1 MESFFSKL
9 TLYDVLAQLVPGWVF
24 VCEVLYVLGIPFT
37 SNYVIIGSIAFGYL
51 LGLSLHGISEWLWNK
66 CHWRNNPK
74 EIRDA
79 FLTYDL
85 HQEYSLYTKVK
96 NADDEAVLDMYY
108 EAYYYVCDVKQH
120 GADIGAMERHIAF
133 FRSMLISVFCL
144 IFVAAKYL
152 CVQGPSICCCQPWY
166 AYAIIIAVLIILLI
180 VILLLPCIIH
190 CKQRKIY
197 QCIWED
203 YEYLK
208 RLENATRQTRASQE

>member
-74 EIRDA
+74 AIRKA
-79 FLTYDL
+79 FPTYNL
-85 HQEYSLYTKVK
+85 QKENSLYDKVQ

-133 FRSMLISVFCL
+133 FRSMLIPVFCL

-152 CVQGPSICCCQPWY
+152 CVQGLSICCCQPWY
-166 AYAIIIAVLIILLI
+166 IYTIIGVLVIAILSLIWTIPL
-180 VILLLPCIIH
+180 
-190 CKQRKIY
+190 KQRKIY

-208 RLENATRQTRASQE
+208 RLENATRQTRVSQE

>member
-9 TLYDVLAQLVPGWVF
+9 TLYDVLAQLVPGWMF

-37 SNYVIIGSIAFGYL
+37 NNYVIIGSIAFGYL
-51 LGLSLHGISEWLWNK
+51 LGLSLHGISEWFWNK

-74 EIRDA
+74 VIRKA
-79 FLTYDL
+79 FPTYNL
-85 HQEYSLYTKVK
+85 YKEHSLYTKVQ
-96 NADDEAVLDMYY
+96 NADDKAVLDMYY
-108 EAYYYVCDVKQH
+108 EAYYYVCDMKQH

-133 FRSMLISVFCL
+133 FRSMLIPVFCM

-152 CVQGPSICCCQPWY
+152 CAQGSSVWCCQPWY
-166 AYAIIIAVLIILLI
+166 VYIIIGVLLV
-180 VILLLPCIIH
+180 VILSLIWTIPR
-190 CKQRKIY
+190 KQRKIY

-208 RLENATRQTRASQE
+208 RLENVTCQTMTPEN